1 MSKKNLLFLAV
12 LYAGV
17 TFILDTLLQT
27 ATGQFMMTLSFLAFI
42 LAVIGATYS
51 LVTFFFKAFTYNQNR
66 TKNHWWSLRRINS
79 STWNKH
85 DAFIAPLLT
94 CQKRLDYVSSRFN
107 DFRKAWTFNSIN
119 GWNDTQIGRLDRTKT
134 IKRLIPAATP
144 TSSRL

>member
-66 TKNHWWSLRRINS
+66 TKNH
-79 STWNKH
+79 
-85 DAFIAPLLT
+85 
-94 CQKRLDYVSSRFN
+94 
-107 DFRKAWTFNSIN
+107 
-119 GWNDTQIGRLDRTKT
+119 
-134 IKRLIPAATP
+134 
-144 TSSRL
+144 